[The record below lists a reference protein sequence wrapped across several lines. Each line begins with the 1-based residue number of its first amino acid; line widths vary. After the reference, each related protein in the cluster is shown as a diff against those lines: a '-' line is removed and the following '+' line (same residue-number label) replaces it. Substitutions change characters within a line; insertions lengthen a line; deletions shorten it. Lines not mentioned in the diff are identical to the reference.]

1 MELIILAVPLL
12 LLWLMVSR
20 GRKQQRELVAQ
31 QESVTPGTRI
41 MTTSGLFAE
50 VVEVDADAVVLEI
63 APGVRTRWSKRA
75 IGQIVTAADTAGGAQ
90 DSTDGEST
98 DGENT
103 PEDTS
108 ADSHST
114 ITGTTDRTGADR
126 DGIRSEAGY
135 APPPNSDV
143 TDGSTGT
150 DGR

>member
-20 GRKQQRELVAQ
+20 GRRQQRELVAQ

-50 VVEVDADAVVLEI
+50 VVEVDSDAVVLEI

-75 IGQIVTAADTAGGAQ
+75 IGQIVTA
-90 DSTDGEST
+90 DSTDGEQDGT
-98 DGENT
+98 DGESAGEN
-103 PEDTS
+103 TS
-108 ADSHST
+108 ADSPST

-126 DGIRSEAGY
+126 DGIRSESGY